1 MATTYVPAIIRAVL
15 SPNPAQAG
23 QSVLVSISAI
33 DVACVPS
40 TQVIT
45 AGEFTAGEV

>member
-1 MATTYVPAIIRAVL
+1 MATTTLIITSASF
-15 SPNPAQAG
+15 SPNPVEVGAKTKISV
-23 QSVLVSISAI
+23 SVLEIVSE
-33 DVACVPS
+33 PE